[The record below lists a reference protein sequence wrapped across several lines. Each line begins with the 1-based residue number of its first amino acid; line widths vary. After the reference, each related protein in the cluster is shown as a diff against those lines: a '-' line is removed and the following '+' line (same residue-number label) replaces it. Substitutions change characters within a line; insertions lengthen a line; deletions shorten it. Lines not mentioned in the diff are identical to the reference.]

1 MTIDFRLSTID
12 YRLLTFD
19 SHLHKSIL
27 RIAVPSI
34 LANITIPLVGLVDM
48 VIAGHISSA
57 WAIGGIAVGTM
68 LFDMLYGCFGF
79 LRVST
84 AGLTAQAYGAGQR
97 LECGSLLLRS
107 SGIAVAGALL
117 IWLLQSVYLRA
128 VLYVMPCSPEVAEF
142 ARAYF
147 NIRVWAAPATLM
159 IMTCKGWFIGM
170 QDGTRAMVTD
180 LVVNGVNML
189 ASYLLAVHT
198 PLGAVGVAWGT
209 LIAQWTGLIVAL
221 AMIATR
227 YRANFQLSTF
237 KLLSTLHT
245 ALADRSRRS
254 RDKNSQ
260 PSTNKRFF
268 RLNYDLFI
276 RSLCFIVVYVG
287 WTAISSAYGDVELAA
302 SALMMK
308 LFMLFSFF
316 IDGFA
321 YAGEALVG
329 KTIGEQQSAISNQPS
344 TLHTALAD
352 RSRRSRDKNAK
363 LSTLVVV
370 LFAWGTGVGLC
381 FSLLYALFPD
391 ALFAALTSDQQV
403 ITTMHKYIG
412 WLIAMP
418 IVSMLAF
425 MWDGIFAGATRGKDI
440 RNAMLWAAAAFAGAY
455 FLLSTFDF
463 RLSTHSLYIAYFA
476 HLAARVI
483 YLTAKYFRQPILDLK

>member
-1 MTIDFRLSTID
+1 
-12 YRLLTFD
+12 
-19 SHLHKSIL
+19 
-27 RIAVPSI
+27 
-34 LANITIPLVGLVDM
+34 M

-97 LECGSLLLRS
+97 LECGNLLLRS
-107 SGIAVAGALL
+107 SCIALAGALL
-117 IWLLQSVYLRA
+117 IWLLQSVYLQA

-221 AMIATR
+221 VMIATR

-237 KLLSTLHT
+237 KLLSTL
-245 ALADRSRRS
+245 
-254 RDKNSQ
+254 NSQ

-329 KTIGEQQSAISNQPS
+329 KTIGEQQSTISNQPS
-344 TLHTALAD
+344 TLIWT
-352 RSRRSRDKNAK
+352 
-363 LSTLVVV
+363 
-370 LFAWGTGVGLC
+370 LFAWGTGVGLF

-455 FLLSTFDF
+455 FLLSTLNSQHSTLNTQ
-463 RLSTHSLYIAYFA
+463 LSTHSLYIAYFA

-483 YLTAKYFRQPILDLK
+483 YLTAKYFRQPILYLS

>member
-1 MTIDFRLSTID
+1 
-12 YRLLTFD
+12 
-19 SHLHKSIL
+19 
-27 RIAVPSI
+27 
-34 LANITIPLVGLVDM
+34 M

-97 LECGSLLLRS
+97 MECGNLLLRS

-117 IWLLQSVYLRA
+117 IWLLQSVYLQA

-221 AMIATR
+221 VMIATR
-227 YRANFQLSTF
+227 YADHFRLSTF
-237 KLLSTLHT
+237 DFRLSTF
-245 ALADRSRRS
+245 DSS
-254 RDKNSQ
+254 
-260 PSTNKRFF
+260 RFF

-329 KTIGEQQSAISNQPS
+329 KTIGEQQSELSTLHTVRSFSEGDKNAQPSTDKLLS

-352 RSRRSRDKNAK
+352 RSRRSRDKNSQP
-363 LSTLVVV
+363 STLIWT
-370 LFAWGTGVGLC
+370 LFAWGTGVGLF

-455 FLLSTFDF
+455 FLLSTLPSFQGGAGG
-463 RLSTHSLYIAYFA
+463 RLSMHSLYIAYFA

-483 YLTAKYFRQPILDLK
+483 YLTAKYFRQPIFNLK

>member
-1 MTIDFRLSTID
+1 
-12 YRLLTFD
+12 
-19 SHLHKSIL
+19 
-27 RIAVPSI
+27 
-34 LANITIPLVGLVDM
+34 M

-97 LECGSLLLRS
+97 LECGNLLLRS
-107 SGIAVAGALL
+107 SGIALVGALL
-117 IWLLQSVYLRA
+117 IWLLQSVYLQA

-221 AMIATR
+221 VMIATR
-227 YRANFQLSTF
+227 YADHFRLSTF
-237 KLLSTLHT
+237 AFRLSTF
-245 ALADRSRRS
+245 DSS
-254 RDKNSQ
+254 
-260 PSTNKRFF
+260 RFF

-329 KTIGEQQSAISNQPS
+329 KTIGEQQSTISNQPSTDKLRS

-352 RSRRSRDKNAK
+352 RSRRSRDKNAQR
-363 LSTLVVV
+363 STLIWT
-370 LFAWGTGVGLC
+370 LFAWGTGVGLF

-440 RNAMLWAAAAFAGAY
+440 RNAMLWAAAAFAVSY
-455 FLLSTFDF
+455 FLLSTLNSQHSTLNTQ
-463 RLSTHSLYIAYFA
+463 LSTHSLYIAYFA

-483 YLTAKYFRQPILDLK
+483 YLTAKYFRQPIFNLK

>member
-1 MTIDFRLSTID
+1 
-12 YRLLTFD
+12 
-19 SHLHKSIL
+19 
-27 RIAVPSI
+27 
-34 LANITIPLVGLVDM
+34 M

-97 LECGSLLLRS
+97 MECGNLLLRS

-221 AMIATR
+221 VMIATR
-227 YRANFQLSTF
+227 YADHFRLSTIDYRLSTF
-237 KLLSTLHT
+237 DS
-245 ALADRSRRS
+245 S
-254 RDKNSQ
+254 
-260 PSTNKRFF
+260 RFF

-329 KTIGEQQSAISNQPS
+329 KTIGEQQSTISSQPS
-344 TLHTALAD
+344 SLHTALAD
-352 RSRRSRDKNAK
+352 RSRRSRDKNSQR
-363 LSTLVVV
+363 STLIWT

-483 YLTAKYFRQPILDLK
+483 YLTAKYFRQPILNLK

>member
-1 MTIDFRLSTID
+1 
-12 YRLLTFD
+12 
-19 SHLHKSIL
+19 
-27 RIAVPSI
+27 
-34 LANITIPLVGLVDM
+34 M

-97 LECGSLLLRS
+97 MECGSLLLRS
-107 SGIAVAGALL
+107 SGIALVGALL

-221 AMIATR
+221 VMIATR
-227 YRANFQLSTF
+227 YADHFRLSTIDSRLSTF
-237 KLLSTLHT
+237 DS
-245 ALADRSRRS
+245 S
-254 RDKNSQ
+254 
-260 PSTNKRFF
+260 RFF

-329 KTIGEQQSAISNQPS
+329 KTIGEQQSAISSQPS

-352 RSRRSRDKNAK
+352 RSRRSRDKNSQPSTDK
-363 LSTLVVV
+363 LRSTLNPQRSTLIWT

-440 RNAMLWAAAAFAGAY
+440 RNAMLWAAAAFAVSY

-463 RLSTHSLYIAYFA
+463 RLSTLDFRPSTFDFRLSMHSLYIAYFA

-483 YLTAKYFRQPILDLK
+483 YLTAKYFRQPILYLS

>member
-1 MTIDFRLSTID
+1 M
-12 YRLLTFD
+12 
-19 SHLHKSIL
+19 
-27 RIAVPSI
+27 
-34 LANITIPLVGLVDM
+34 
-48 VIAGHISSA
+48 
-57 WAIGGIAVGTM
+57 
-68 LFDMLYGCFGF
+68 
-79 LRVST
+79 
-84 AGLTAQAYGAGQR
+84 
-97 LECGSLLLRS
+97 ECGSLLLRS
-107 SGIAVAGALL
+107 SGIALVGALL

-221 AMIATR
+221 VMIATR
-227 YRANFQLSTF
+227 YADHFRLLTFDSRLSTF
-237 KLLSTLHT
+237 DS
-245 ALADRSRRS
+245 S
-254 RDKNSQ
+254 
-260 PSTNKRFF
+260 RFF

-329 KTIGEQQSAISNQPS
+329 KTIGEQQSAIGSQPS
-344 TLHTALAD
+344 TLNSQPST
-352 RSRRSRDKNAK
+352 DKL
-363 LSTLVVV
+363 LSTLNSKPSTLIWT
-370 LFAWGTGVGLC
+370 LFAWGTGVGLF

-440 RNAMLWAAAAFAGAY
+440 RNAMLWAAAAFAVSY
-455 FLLSTFDF
+455 FLLSTFDC
-463 RLSTHSLYIAYFA
+463 
-476 HLAARVI
+476 
-483 YLTAKYFRQPILDLK
+483 